1 MRRWVGPFVLVLVSM
16 TPASAQVPTPDSR
29 IQTLAWNENAITPLR
44 TAVGSSLTLIFE
56 PGESVAAVVLDTKSA
71 VRVSVSPMRDSLTIE
86 SLVPVAENGMTVQTS
101 LRHYRFVLQN
111 GTPQDAVYAVRI
123 TGPEPVVIPSS
134 SNVSKPR
141 SSASYRIK
149 GDRTQMP
156 ARIED
161 DGERMYVTWH
171 PDQDLPATFS
181 VNLKGEEETV
191 DSYMRDDVQV
201 IDRVYPALV
210 FRTGKA
216 SAKAIRQVMP
226 QAGRVSP

>member
-1 MRRWVGPFVLVLVSM
+1 MRRWCCSLAFGLVCLAPS
-16 TPASAQVPTPDSR
+16 TAQVPASDSR
-29 IQTLAWNENAITPLR
+29 IQTLVWSETATMPLR

-56 PGESVAAVVLDTKSA
+56 PGEGVAAVVLDNKSA

-101 LRHYRFVLQN
+101 LRQYRFALQN

-123 TGPEPVVIPSS
+123 TGPEPVVIANSTSEP
-134 SNVSKPR
+134 KPR
-141 SSASYRIK
+141 STASYRIK
-149 GDRTQMP
+149 GDRAQMP

-161 DGERMYVTWH
+161 DGERIYVTWH

-181 VNLKGEEETV
+181 VNPKGEEETV

-201 IDRVYPALV
+201 IDRIYPALV

-216 SAKAIRQVMP
+216 SAKAVRQTMP
-226 QAGRVSP
+226 QAEEVSS